1 MNFVKKNNQVK
12 TGMLLNWKKMLGQ
25 KNFRIEFIISLVLL
39 SSILFSFTHFL
50 DFVENRHGIVLNDP
64 VLSLFSPVDLNWLI
78 FFLIYL
84 SLVLSFIN
92 LAREP
97 EGLMLA
103 IQSYTLMIA
112 FRIAAMYLIPLDP
125 PQKMIPLN
133 DPFVQFFGTGK
144 LLLKDLFFSGHTAT
158 IFLLYLVNNHRQLR
172 SLLLIFTIAAG
183 ISLLL
188 QHVHYSIDVL
198 AAPFFAYGSFRIT
211 YLLRKN
217 FAFQIESYPTNNYV
231 QQVRKFNFPKK
242 ISNS

>member
-1 MNFVKKNNQVK
+1 
-12 TGMLLNWKKMLGQ
+12 MLGQ
-25 KNFRIEFIISLVLL
+25 KKFRIEFILSLVLL
-39 SSILFSFTHFL
+39 SSILYSFTHFL

-78 FFLIYL
+78 FLLIYL
-84 SLVLSFIN
+84 SLVLAFIN

-103 IQSYTLMIA
+103 IQSYVVMIA

-158 IFLLYLVNNHRQLR
+158 IFLLYLVTMRRQLR

-211 YLLRKN
+211 YLLRKK
-217 FAFQIESYPTNNYV
+217 FIFQIESYPTNNYV
-231 QQVRKFNFPKK
+231 QPVRKLNFHNKVR
-242 ISNS
+242 SS